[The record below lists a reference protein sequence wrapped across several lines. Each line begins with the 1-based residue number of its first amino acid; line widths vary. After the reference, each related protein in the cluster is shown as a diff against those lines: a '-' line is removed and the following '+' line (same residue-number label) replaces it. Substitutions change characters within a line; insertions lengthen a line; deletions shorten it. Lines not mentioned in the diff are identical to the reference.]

1 MQAGLQTYTNDG
13 SIQFSSER
21 GGRSLIAGAP
31 FYASGRRMVNAS
43 PEMSYW
49 AKLNRNSTA
58 YIEEVGAPAGIHLSV
73 VGSGL
78 FRAAKNT
85 QLNMKSGYCDVF
97 DDTGV
102 LNWSA
107 ASMPMIMN
115 IQGVMR
121 FTKYDLYYG
130 GGRIQLGDD
139 IWVNMAGT
147 YLCEIVTDNVY
158 ILGIQLKR
166 DSNGAYYLQ
175 SVWVGI
181 TGTDFLNLL
190 PDYIYVPYA
199 TIPG

>member
-1 MQAGLQTYTNDG
+1 M
-13 SIQFSSER
+13 
-21 GGRSLIAGAP
+21 
-31 FYASGRRMVNAS
+31 
-43 PEMSYW
+43 
-49 AKLNRNSTA
+49 
-58 YIEEVGAPAGIHLSV
+58 
-73 VGSGL
+73 
-78 FRAAKNT
+78 
-85 QLNMKSGYCDVF
+85 F
-97 DDTGV
+97 DETGV

-175 SVWVGI
+175 SVWVGT